1 MKTTSEVARLFRVDR
16 DTIKNWCYEFSDYLS
31 TPAKRADGQARAFT
45 ESDIRVFALIYY
57 YWEDAP
63 DIEYIRTLLNQ
74 EHHLEDMFVEF
85 AYLNTPVFQEPPE
98 ELDGTWTHGIL
109 INGMALRRHLDVA
122 RAYKTAGD
130 ALVEQALSN
139 YPPYELDY
147 PIFFTYRHAI
157 EIYLKIIVDY
167 AFAPEREK
175 KPHSLKG
182 LIRKIEEK
190 YGANLPDWM
199 EARIADFEEI
209 DPKSTSF
216 RYAEAMPNGVKG
228 EELWIDLHQ
237 LKVVMHT
244 LCDNFEKIVHK
255 IHTRGTA

>member
-1 MKTTSEVARLFRVDR
+1 
-16 DTIKNWCYEFSDYLS
+16 
-31 TPAKRADGQARAFT
+31 
-45 ESDIRVFALIYY
+45 
-57 YWEDAP
+57 
-63 DIEYIRTLLNQ
+63 
-74 EHHLEDMFVEF
+74 
-85 AYLNTPVFQEPPE
+85 
-98 ELDGTWTHGIL
+98 
-109 INGMALRRHLDVA
+109 MALRRHLDVA